1 MYSSLL
7 SLTSALEGGVWSTPR
22 PGHFTPGKDPVPIV
36 HEAGWA
42 PGPVWM
48 GAGNLAPAGI
58 RSADRSVRSGSLYR
72 LDIFLFF
79 EVSRSALGPTSPC
92 ISWVPGSFPW
102 RELNHSPPSRAEVK
116 NEWRYTYTPPSSLHF
131 TFVPFRTARRATKT
145 WFYILRDISSKTVCY
160 KLAKNATREQDF
172 LLLLTLESRF
182 RRWQIR
188 SNAGFYDKVA
198 RIAFFES
205 RNMNISWITQYSELW
220 QQGQHFSCLG
230 SLSGCWDG
238 TVCFILHFLKPHF
251 PLKHSRPIFCIPSCL
266 PRVQSTHL
274 ILYIM

>member
-145 WFYILRDISSKTVCY
+145 
-160 KLAKNATREQDF
+160 
-172 LLLLTLESRF
+172 
-182 RRWQIR
+182 
-188 SNAGFYDKVA
+188 
-198 RIAFFES
+198 
-205 RNMNISWITQYSELW
+205 
-220 QQGQHFSCLG
+220 
-230 SLSGCWDG
+230 
-238 TVCFILHFLKPHF
+238 
-251 PLKHSRPIFCIPSCL
+251 
-266 PRVQSTHL
+266 
-274 ILYIM
+274 